1 MAIGGFE
8 ELIAT
13 ILLMVIP
20 DPIVWVVLFILAMI
34 LGLVLSKSPGTTAVL
49 LTFLA
54 IYTLTDYVGGVM
66 HMVRMIM
73 LLALGFSVVLAL
85 IKIGNR

>member
-20 DPIVWVVLFILAMI
+20 DPIVWVVLLILAMI
-34 LGLVLSKSPGTTAVL
+34 LGFVLSQTNGTSAVL
-49 LTFLA
+49 LLFLT
-54 IYTLTDYVGGVM
+54 IHTLTDYIGGIM
-66 HMVRMIM
+66 HMIRMIM
-73 LLALGFSVVLAL
+73 YVALGFSIILAL